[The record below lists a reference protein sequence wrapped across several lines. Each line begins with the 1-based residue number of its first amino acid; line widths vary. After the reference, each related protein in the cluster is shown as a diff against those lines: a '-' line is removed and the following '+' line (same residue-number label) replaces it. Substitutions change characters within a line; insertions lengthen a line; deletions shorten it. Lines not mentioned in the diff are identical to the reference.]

1 MNGASPKDLFV
12 LAADLELAN
21 ALEGLLSRSKDLGIR
36 DVEFDIE
43 RHPNRDSG
51 CRSDAVEYLRPYH
64 GRYRYALV
72 VFDHH
77 GCGSLQAREQIQKT
91 LEQQLSR
98 NGWENGAKVI
108 VIEPELEVWV
118 WSNSPAVSRVL
129 GWGDRYGDLRKWL
142 SERRL
147 WPPGESKPTQPKK
160 AMREAMRHG
169 KVQRSARRFSELAG
183 VVDLDGCKDPAFN
196 ELTTTL
202 LKWFPL
208 EHRKREG

>member
-1 MNGASPKDLFV
+1 MIGTNPEDLFV

-21 ALEGLLSRSKDLGIR
+21 ALEGLLSRSNDLGIR
-36 DVEFDIE
+36 DIAFDIE

-77 GCGSLQAREQIQKT
+77 GCGSLQTREQIQKT

-129 GWGDRYGDLRKWL
+129 GWGDRYDELRKWL
-142 SERRL
+142 GDQQL
-147 WPPGESKPTQPKK
+147 WPLGDSKPSHPKK
-160 AMREAMRHG
+160 AMREAMRRG
-169 KVQRSARRFSELAG
+169 RVQRSARKFSELATA
-183 VVDLDGCKDPAFN
+183 VELDGCQDPAFN
-196 ELTTTL
+196 ELRTTL
-202 LKWFPL
+202 RSWFSP
-208 EHRKREG
+208 